1 MIKLFYKLIDSND
14 PFTIWV
20 NSISDLIIA
29 ISCFIIPFILIYI
42 MRRRKDAHYNGLIYF
57 LAIFI
62 LGCTITHLIYVVN
75 VWNPTYQVESVIKVM
90 IALASVGTAVMLMKV
105 TPQLIQTQDL
115 DELDRISY
123 ELDEKIRLL
132 KEKDKT
138 ILLLKAAQNTE
149 TIQKTVSEEQFHA
162 LADNIPNLA
171 WIANGEGWIY
181 WYNKR
186 WYEYTGKT
194 PSEMEGWGWQSV
206 HDPEVLP
213 GVLDKWTSSIKT
225 GEPFDMIFPLKA
237 ADKTFR
243 PFLTRV
249 VPVKDQAGTIT
260 NWFGTNTD
268 ISDRV
273 QAEEL
278 LKEQNKELVQFRE
291 LAVDEM
297 QNKTQLL
304 NGILQYAPVIVY
316 KINSEGTIT
325 NAMGSGIKSISPQKS
340 IDGMRVEDLSLDIS
354 INKIYND
361 GENFRSYIS
370 QGMLN
375 GREWY
380 FDNYFFPDRV
390 SNNGGII
397 GIGMEITA
405 QKEISKQL
413 NYEKERA
420 QNASYFKTRFLA
432 NMSHEIRTPL
442 NAIMGFAEV
451 LTKQELEREKQK
463 EYLNHINSSGSLL
476 LKLIGDILDL
486 SKIEEGKL
494 SLQDESFYFK
504 EVLSSAILPYKFKA
518 NEKGLTF
525 SLHFD
530 EFIPDYVIGDC
541 YRIKQVVINL
551 IGNAL
556 KFTEQGKINIWFSN
570 ETNSNTKEECNIT
583 IKISD
588 TGIGVNDENKK
599 AIFQSFTQAD
609 STVVRKYGGSGLGL
623 SIVKQLVDKMGGEIW
638 VEDNHEGQGSI
649 FFVTLKLKVDNSKTK
664 PLLSDKGPSFQKL
677 SFKNEIKIL
686 TVEDNPI
693 NQDLVA
699 IVLKSLGA
707 KVDFANNGVE
717 GIEKFKQNT
726 YDLILMDVQMP
737 VMGGFEAT
745 RIIRTMNASIPVIGL
760 TANVYKE
767 DIDNCKAAGMT
778 DHLGKPFSEFQ
789 MYTTISRWVEDR
801 N

>member
-1 MIKLFYKLIDSND
+1 
-14 PFTIWV
+14 
-20 NSISDLIIA
+20 
-29 ISCFIIPFILIYI
+29 

>member
-1 MIKLFYKLIDSND
+1 
-14 PFTIWV
+14 
-20 NSISDLIIA
+20 
-29 ISCFIIPFILIYI
+29 
-42 MRRRKDAHYNGLIYF
+42 
-57 LAIFI
+57 
-62 LGCTITHLIYVVN
+62 
-75 VWNPTYQVESVIKVM
+75 M